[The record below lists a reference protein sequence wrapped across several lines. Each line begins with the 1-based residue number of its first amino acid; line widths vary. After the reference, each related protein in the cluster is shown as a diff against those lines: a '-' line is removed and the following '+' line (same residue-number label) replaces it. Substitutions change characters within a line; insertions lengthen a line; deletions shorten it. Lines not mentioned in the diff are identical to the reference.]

1 MIVEDIAKEGAFE
14 KAVKSDPPF
23 EAVIHTASPFH
34 FNVTDTKKDL
44 LDPAIIGTTGVL
56 EAINNHAPS
65 VKKVVCNLVASMKL
79 GPADASSRLLPHRS
93 LQSSTVRKAT
103 DRVMSTPKKTG
114 TQSPRRRPY
123 RARLMVTGLPRP
135 SPKRPPGISLRRRSQ
150 TSLSQQCVHRWF

>member
-56 EAINNHAPS
+56 KAIKKHAPS
-65 VKKVVCNLVASMKL
+65 VKKVVCNLVGSIRLILLMHAL
-79 GPADASSRLLPHRS
+79 GHHLIIRFNHRRRERQQTEPCLLRKRLEPNHREGGRTEPGSRL
-93 LQSSTVRKAT
+93 QGFQ
-103 DRVMSTPKKTG
+103 D
-114 TQSPRRRPY
+114 PRRKG
-123 RARLMVTGLPRP
+123 RLGFR
-135 SPKRPPGISLRRRSQ
+135 
-150 TSLSQQCVHRWF
+150 